1 MNDTNIIS
9 KEEAFQHELPKW
21 TKIVIIGDSVSVE
34 TAKEIIFRTDE
45 FLVDAYGSMGGN
57 NKEFTQDYLE
67 ESGLSS
73 LYKDGKVDYLAS
85 EAVKQELGFIPL
97 AHFHNYWASCNFVAG
112 PNGFCTP
119 EGKICFAGHMDK
131 HPTVEELCND
141 LEPLAQAFPEL
152 KMNVEIYSKED
163 GIEFL
168 MGFIVKD
175 GEVTITKE
183 NMELINKVDPIL
195 FNTAE
200 IHRKNLNVDYS
211 EFGLPVEWYE
221 EFASRV
227 KDAVEKHK

>member
-21 TKIVIIGDSVSVE
+21 TRIVMLGDDVSVE

-57 NKEFTQDYLE
+57 NNEFTQDYLD

-73 LYKDGKVDYLAS
+73 LYKDGKVDYLAN
-85 EAVKQELGFIPL
+85 EAVKEALGFIPL

-131 HPTVEELCND
+131 HPSVEELCND
-141 LEPLAQAFPEL
+141 LEPLTKAFPEL

-168 MGFIVKD
+168 MGFIVNN
-175 GEVTITKE
+175 GEVVITKE
-183 NMELINKVDPIL
+183 SVDLINKVDISL
-195 FNTAE
+195 FDTGG
-200 IHRKNLNVDYS
+200 IYRKNLNVEHS

-227 KDAVEKHK
+227 KEAVSKQK

>member
-1 MNDTNIIS
+1 MNDTNVIS

-21 TKIVIIGDSVSVE
+21 TRIIILGDDVSVE

-57 NKEFTQDYLE
+57 NKEFTQDYLD

-85 EAVKQELGFIPL
+85 EAVKAELGFIPL

-131 HPTVEELCND
+131 HPTVEELYND
-141 LEPLAQAFPEL
+141 LEPLAKAFPEL
-152 KMNVEIYSKED
+152 KMNVEIYDKED
-163 GIEFL
+163 SIKFL
-168 MGFIVKD
+168 MGFEVKNS
-175 GEVTITKE
+175 EVTITKKS
-183 NMELINKVDPIL
+183 MDLINKIDMGL
-195 FNTAE
+195 FDTAE

-227 KDAVEKHK
+227 KEVVEKHT